1 MKTRIRQHSLL
12 LPVMLALACPIA
24 ASAMQPL
31 TTLKTVY
38 GKTYED
44 CHVLQRDPDGIYIS
58 HSRGMAKLLYADLS
72 ENDRTSLGY
81 DADKEA
87 AYNKARAEKREKL
100 RAEVIDYRM
109 EVAKAHAYAAEQ
121 QRMAS
126 AGQMGY
132 YAPTPSYYDSSLPLL
147 ASWGTGYPFDNGY
160 GSGFGGGRGCY
171 SPFGNRFFPGS
182 NIGFVTFPNNCVDNR
197 HHNGNVHGNGSSNY
211 FNVIGNPVR
220 PVRQV
225 NVPFATPALSG
236 ATPPLAPVTRNIA
249 RPPVASRVTAVGGGG
264 ARR

>member
-1 MKTRIRQHSLL
+1 MKTWTRYCALL
-12 LPVMLALACPIA
+12 LPVLATLACPVTTR
-24 ASAMQPL
+24 AMQPL

-44 CHVLQRDPDGIYIS
+44 CHVLERDPDGIYIS
-58 HSRGMAKLLYADLS
+58 HSRGMAKLLYADLA

-87 AYNKARAEKREKL
+87 AYNKTRAEKREKM
-100 RAEVIDYRM
+100 RAEVMEYRM
-109 EVAKAHAYAAEQ
+109 EVLKAQAMAAEQ
-121 QRMAS
+121 QRMA
-126 AGQMGY
+126 AAAQMGY
-132 YAPTPSYYDSSLPLL
+132 GYTPSPSYYDSGLPLL

-160 GSGFGGGRGCY
+160 GSGFGGGRGNGCY

-182 NIGFVTFPNNCVDNR
+182 HFGSVSFQGNVDSR
-197 HHNGNVHGNGSSNY
+197 HCGNNGNSNF
-211 FNVIGNPVR
+211 FNVVGNPVR

-225 NVPFATPALSG
+225 RVPFATPALSG
-236 ATPPLAPVTRNIA
+236 ATPPLAPVARNIA
-249 RPPVASRVTAVGGGG
+249 HPPVASRATAVGGG

>member
-1 MKTRIRQHSLL
+1 MKTWIRHCSLL
-12 LPVMLALACPIA
+12 LPVMATLACPVA
-24 ASAMQPL
+24 ARAMQPL

-58 HSRGMAKLLYADLS
+58 HSRGMAKLLYADLA

-87 AYNKARAEKREKL
+87 AYNKSRAEKREKL
-100 RAEVIDYRM
+100 RAEVAEYRM
-109 EVAKAHAYAAEQ
+109 EVAKAQSFAAEQ
-121 QRMAS
+121 QRMAT
-126 AGQMGY
+126 AAQMGY
-132 YAPTPSYYDSSLPLL
+132 SYTPSPYYDSSLPLL

-160 GSGFGGGRGCY
+160 GYGGRGNGCY

-182 NIGFVTFPNNCVDNR
+182 RFGSVTFQGNGDSRRCGNNS
-197 HHNGNVHGNGSSNY
+197 NGNV
-211 FNVIGNPVR
+211 FNVVGNPVR

-225 NVPFATPALSG
+225 SVPFATPALSG
-236 ATPPLAPVTRNIA
+236 ATPPLAPVARNIA
-249 RPPVASRVTAVGGGG
+249 RPPVASRATAVGGGG